1 MNVFFI
7 LLRTMVSGFIA
18 GIIISIPLGP
28 SGLESVKRT
37 ISVGFKEGF
46 IVSLGAI
53 AADMS
58 YLLLITCGFAGLV
71 SKYKGAEALFWI
83 ISGIILAFIGYHSIK
98 NADTGSSLSPKF
110 LKSSKYN
117 SMPFLTGFLI
127 TFSNPMTP
135 SLWLFMSGTVIRVWY
150 SRGLIAYYTGVFSI
164 LLGMIAWFALLNFLA
179 LKGFKVLAPSK
190 SVKTTLLLMW
200 SILILGFG
208 FVVFGIIKLI
218 EVFVK

>member
-1 MNVFFI
+1 MNEFII
-7 LLRTMVSGFIA
+7 LLKAIISGFIT

-37 ISVGFKEGF
+37 ISKGYKEGLK
-46 IVSLGAI
+46 VSLGAI

-71 SKYKGAEALFWI
+71 SKYKGAEAIFWI
-83 ISGIILAFIGYHSIK
+83 ASGVILSLIGYHSIK
-98 NADTGSSLSPKF
+98 NADSGSSISPKF
-110 LKSSKYN
+110 LKNSKYS

-150 SRGLIAYYTGVFSI
+150 SRGILCYYIGIFSI
-164 LLGMIAWFALLNFLA
+164 LLGMIAWFALLNYLA
-179 LKGFKVLAPSK
+179 LKGFKVMAPSK

-200 SILILGFG
+200 SILILGFA
-208 FVVFGIIKLI
+208 FVIFGIFKMI
-218 EVFVK
+218 EVLIK